1 MSQPA
6 FTDRDFVHLHLH
18 SDYSLL
24 QSTIQYKPLA
34 KHLSKSGFKACAVT
48 DYGNLFGAISFYMT
62 MKDAGIHPIIG
73 YEAYVTS
80 GSRFERSVNTEPG
93 EKPHYNLVLLAKNND
108 GFQNLIYLA
117 SKAYTEG
124 FYNRPR
130 IDLDILE
137 ERCDGLI
144 CLSGGRNGSLYHYL
158 RTGDRERAET
168 AAVRLN
174 KMFRGEDFYIEIQP
188 HMLND
193 GASFEQLLELGKSTT
208 IPLAATNDAHYLT
221 REDAKAHEVL
231 NCVGGGRTFSEQ
243 TGYTLGSDEFYVR
256 TGDEMFDLL
265 GSNFAEA
272 IANTC
277 KIAEKCDLELDL
289 KGSNLKLPRFPIP
302 EGFPSELPDD
312 YLRQVVSDGFA
323 YRDATV
329 FQPMT
334 SVGSL
339 RYPQRKYQERL
350 VLELSVI
357 ERMGYAGYFLIVW
370 EFIKFARE
378 QGIPVG
384 PGRGSAAGSLVA
396 YCLGITDVDPLQ
408 YDLFF
413 ERFLNPERVSMPD
426 IDIDFC
432 IRGRAE
438 VIDHVAELYGRDSV
452 CQIITF
458 GTMASR
464 AAIKDVGRA
473 LNMPYGDVEKVAKLI
488 PPPFRGRNISISEAI
503 ERVPDLK
510 SMMASDPK
518 VSELIDLALR
528 VEGCARHSSVHAAGV
543 VISPKPLHE
552 IVPIAISP
560 KNEITSQYEMGD
572 LEKTGMLK
580 MDFLGLTT
588 LTIIADCLASI
599 KEREDVTI
607 DWPTVPLDDAETME
621 LFGDGRTDAIFQF
634 ESSGMQEICRRLK
647 PKTLEDLSALNAL
660 YRPGPIDGGMIEEF
674 ILRHRGEKE
683 IEYLLPEME
692 EILKNTFGV
701 LVYQEQIMQ
710 LAQKLAGYSLGEAD
724 LMRRAMGKKLQEEM
738 APHELKFIKG
748 ATERG
753 IPKKTAKEIFDLMAK
768 FADYGFNRSH
778 SIAYAY
784 LAFQTAYLKAH
795 FPAHF
800 YSAVLS
806 HEADDSAKVYKY
818 SSELRLM
825 GLELLP
831 PDVNESGQGFTP
843 VGDAVR
849 YGLNAIKGMGSA
861 TAHAI
866 ISARSSEP
874 FKSLHDFV
882 SRIEQGAINRR
893 ALESLISAGAFDSL
907 AYEAV
912 KINKWRPQLCGA
924 IDDALTFAQN
934 AWNDKLRGQSG
945 LFGATVADSLTP
957 ELPDTTEWTTK
968 EVLAHEKAAVGFY
981 LSSHPLDEFKS
992 ILESLRIRN
1001 IADFG
1006 DFRPGMNVILAGII
1020 SGTQVRWSKKGNR
1033 FCSFRL
1039 EDASTNVKC
1048 LVWADA
1054 YSKCSKNL
1062 VDDAAA
1068 IIEGR
1073 VETADGS
1080 DVTVIVNEVRL
1091 IAEQAARA
1099 SRSLSIAIPLKAVN
1113 EQFLDEM
1120 FALLSETPGRTGVF
1134 FELSADGVVTTL
1146 EAPALSVQGS
1156 CALEKRLAEK
1166 GCSVKWSL

>member
-6 FTDRDFVHLHLH
+6 FTERDFVHLHLH

-34 KHLSKSGFKACAVT
+34 KRLKELDQKACAVT
-48 DYGNLFGAISFYMT
+48 DYGNMFGAISFYMT
-62 MKDAGIHPIIG
+62 MKKEGLHPIIG
-73 YEAYVTS
+73 YDAFVAS
-80 GSRFERSVNTEPG
+80 GSRFDKSVNAAPG
-93 EKPHYNLVLLAKNND
+93 ERPHYNLVLLAKNNE
-108 GFQNLIYLA
+108 GFQNLVFLA

-124 FYNRPR
+124 LYLKPR
-130 IDLDILE
+130 LDLELL
-137 ERCDGLI
+137 RQKSSGLI
-144 CLSGGRNGSLYHYL
+144 ALSAGRSGSLYHYL
-158 RTGDRERAET
+158 KSDNQARAEY
-168 AAVRLN
+168 AVRELQDIFGFDN
-174 KMFRGEDFYIEIQP
+174 LFLEIQP
-188 HMLND
+188 QMLAD
-193 GASFEQLLELGKSTT
+193 RAIFDKLIDLGRSTNV
-208 IPLAATNDAHYLT
+208 PVVAANDAHYLF
-221 REDAKAHEVL
+221 REDAKAHEIL
-231 NCVGGGRTFSEQ
+231 NCVGAGRTFSEQ
-243 TGYTLGSDEFYVR
+243 TGYSLGSDEYYVR
-256 TGDEMFDLL
+256 SSDEMFELF
-265 GSNFAEA
+265 GSEFPEA

-277 KIAEKCDLELDL
+277 RIAERCDLTLDV
-289 KGSNLKLPRFPIP
+289 KGDNLKLPKFPIP
-302 EGFPSELPDD
+302 KGFPSELPDD
-312 YLRQVVSDGFA
+312 YLRKVVDDGFA
-323 YRDATV
+323 HRQKTV
-329 FQPMT
+329 LEPMMAAET
-334 SVGSL
+334 L
-339 RYPQRKYQERL
+339 KYPLSKYQERL

-378 QGIPVG
+378 KGIPVG

-432 IRGRAE
+432 IRGRGK
-438 VIDHVAELYGRDSV
+438 VIEHVAELYGRDSV

-458 GTMASR
+458 GTLASR

-473 LNMPYGDVEKVAKLI
+473 LNMPYGEVEKVAKLI

-503 ERVPDLK
+503 ERVPELK
-510 SMMASDPK
+510 AMMASDPK
-518 VSELIDLALR
+518 VNELIDIALR
-528 VEGCARHSSVHAAGV
+528 IEGCARHSSVHAAGV

-552 IVPIAISP
+552 IVPVATSP
-560 KNEITSQYEMGD
+560 KNEFTSQYEMGD

-599 KEREDVTI
+599 KEREGVTI
-607 DWPTVPLDDAETME
+607 DWTTVSLNDPETMK

-738 APHELKFIKG
+738 IPHEEKFIKG

-753 IPKKTAKEIFDLMAK
+753 IAKRTAKEIFDLMAK

-795 FPAHF
+795 FPSHF
-800 YSAVLS
+800 YAAVMS

-818 SSELRLM
+818 STELRSM
-825 GLELLP
+825 GLQLLP
-831 PDVNESGQGFTP
+831 PDVNESGEGFTP

-866 ISARSSEP
+866 IKAREEGP
-874 FKSLHDFV
+874 FGSIYDFV
-882 SRIEQGAINRR
+882 SRIENGAINRR

-907 AYEAV
+907 RSDGIS
-912 KINKWRPQLCGA
+912 INAWRPRLCAA
-924 IDDALTFAQN
+924 IDGALAFAQN
-934 AWNDKLRGQSG
+934 AWNDKINGQSG
-945 LFGATVADSLTP
+945 LFTEASTETLEP
-957 ELPDTTEWTTK
+957 ELPDAAEWSNT
-968 EVLAHEKAAVGFY
+968 EVLNREKAAVGFY
-981 LSSHPLDEFKS
+981 LSSHPLDRFGPV
-992 ILESLRIRN
+992 LETLRIRK

-1006 DFRPGMNVILAGII
+1006 EFRTGSNVMLAGLINDA
-1020 SGTQVRWSKKGNR
+1020 QVRWSKKGNR

-1039 EDASTNVKC
+1039 EDASANVKC
-1048 LVWADA
+1048 LVWSEAF
-1054 YSKCSKNL
+1054 SKCSKNL
-1062 VDDAAA
+1062 VDDAAV
-1068 IIEGR
+1068 IIEGK
-1073 VETADGS
+1073 VENADGS
-1080 DVTVIVNEVRL
+1080 DVTVIVNDVRL
-1091 IAEQAARA
+1091 IDEQVARA
-1099 SRSLSIAIPLKAVN
+1099 SRSVSIALPANISDDK
-1113 EQFLDEM
+1113 FFDDM
-1120 FALLSETPGRTGVF
+1120 FAILSETPGRTDVF
-1134 FELSADGVVTTL
+1134 FDIVSDGLRTRL
-1146 EAPALSVQGS
+1146 AAPALAVQGS
-1156 CALEKRLAEK
+1156 VNLEQRLVER

>member
-1 MSQPA
+1 MSQPT

-24 QSTIQYKPLA
+24 QSTIQHKPLA
-34 KHLSKSGFKACAVT
+34 KFLTKSGFKACAVT
-48 DYGNLFGAISFYMT
+48 DYGNMFGAVSFYMT
-62 MKDAGIHPIIG
+62 MKDSGLHPVVG
-73 YEAYVTS
+73 YEAYVAS
-80 GSRFERSVNTEPG
+80 GSRFEKSANTATG
-93 EKPHYNLVLLAKNND
+93 ERQHYNLVLLAKDNE
-108 GFQNLIYLA
+108 GFQNLVYLA
-117 SKAYTEG
+117 SKAYTDG
-124 FYNRPR
+124 FYNKPR
-130 IDLDILE
+130 IDVDLLE
-137 ERCDGLI
+137 ERSNGLI
-144 CLSGGRNGSLYHYL
+144 ALSGGRNGSLYHYL
-158 RTGDRERAET
+158 RSEDPDRAK
-168 AAVRLN
+168 AAATHLKDIFGQEN
-174 KMFRGEDFYIEIQP
+174 FYLEIQP
-188 HMLND
+188 HLLPD
-193 GASFEQLLELGKSTT
+193 KVIFEQLVDLGRSLD
-208 IPLAATNDAHYLT
+208 IPLVATNDAHYLT
-221 REDAKAHEVL
+221 REDAKAHEIL

-243 TGYTLGSDEFYVR
+243 SGFALGSDEYYVR
-256 TGDEMFDLL
+256 SADAMRAIF
-265 GSNFAEA
+265 GSDFPDALT
-272 IANTC
+272 NTSR
-277 KIAEKCDLELDL
+277 IAERCQIELDL
-289 KGSNLKLPRFPIP
+289 KGTNLKLPKFPLP
-302 EGFPSELPDD
+302 ADFASALPDD
-312 YLRQVVSDGFA
+312 YLRKVVDDGFEH
-323 YRDATV
+323 RNQTV

-334 SVGSL
+334 AAGTL
-339 RYPQRKYQERL
+339 KYPPAKYQERL

-378 QGIPVG
+378 RGIPVG

-503 ERVPDLK
+503 ERVPELK
-510 SMMASDPK
+510 AMMASDPK
-518 VSELIDLALR
+518 VNELIDLALR

-552 IVPIAISP
+552 IVPVATSA
-560 KNEITSQYEMGD
+560 KNEFTSQYEMGD

-599 KEREDVTI
+599 KDREGVTI
-607 DWPTVPLDDAETME
+607 DWPTVSLTDPDTMK

-683 IEYLLPEME
+683 IEYILPEME
-692 EILKNTFGV
+692 DILKNTFGV

-738 APHELKFIKG
+738 APHEAKFING
-748 ATERG
+748 AVERS
-753 IPKKTAKEIFDLMAK
+753 IPKRTAKEIFDLMAK

-778 SIAYAY
+778 SIAYAV
-784 LAFQTAYLKAH
+784 LAFQTGYLKAH

-818 SSELRLM
+818 STELRTM
-825 GLELLP
+825 GLQLLP
-831 PDVNESGQGFTP
+831 PDVNESGEGFTP

-866 ISARSSEP
+866 IKAREAGP
-874 FKSLHDFV
+874 FTSLHDFV
-882 SRIEQGAINRR
+882 SRIDQGAINRR

-907 AYEAV
+907 APSDST
-912 KINKWRPQLCGA
+912 INQWRPRLFAA
-924 IDDALTFAQN
+924 IDGSLSIAQN
-934 AWNDKLRGQSG
+934 AWNDRLRGQSG
-945 LFGATVADSLTP
+945 LFGGTSTETLEPD
-957 ELPDTTEWTTK
+957 LPSAAEWTDT
-968 EVLAHEKAAVGFY
+968 EILAREKASVGFY
-981 LSSHPLDEFKS
+981 LSSHPLDQFRPVLDALK
-992 ILESLRIRN
+992 IRN
-1001 IADFG
+1001 LADFG
-1006 DFRPGMNVILAGII
+1006 EFRPGTNVVLAGVI

-1039 EDASTNVKC
+1039 EDASMGVKC
-1048 LVWADA
+1048 LAWAEA
-1054 YSKCSKNL
+1054 YTKCSKDL
-1062 VDDAAA
+1062 IDDVAV
-1068 IIEGR
+1068 IIEGKI
-1073 VETADGS
+1073 ESADGS
-1080 DVTVIVNEVRL
+1080 DITVIVNEVRRVE
-1091 IAEQAARA
+1091 EQIARA
-1099 SRSLSIAIPLKAVN
+1099 SRSVSIALPAVGVD
-1113 EQFLDEM
+1113 EQFLDDI
-1120 FALLSETPGRTGVF
+1120 FAVLSGSPGRTDVF
-1134 FELSADGVVTTL
+1134 IEMRTDGVITKL
-1146 EAPALSVQGS
+1146 QAPQLSVQGS
-1156 CALEKRLAEK
+1156 AALERRLADT